1 MEEPHKQA
9 TMQRHTIFDRKARV
23 TNRDQGRRMWF
34 VQRHTISGEKNRIAS
49 TEKEKKANEVQRYTI
64 PRRKTCV
71 ASTGRGK
78 NKPSPHHN
86 ALHDTTIQHIT
97 TAQHKTPISTPDNT
111 TNIQNTHT
119 IPQTPYA
126 TPHTTKALPQKRRK
140 SFIEI
145 YQGQLGLEPT
155 GVSNEPETRPYWIP
169 EPTGGQNQLL
179 HRSNYIV
186 PDQPDPSTKYFKG
199 PTRFKLQTV
208 PRTNQLQAPT
218 GFPNPIAPTRGQRRR
233 GWRRLTP

>member
-1 MEEPHKQA
+1 M
-9 TMQRHTIFDRKARV
+9 
-23 TNRDQGRRMWF
+23 
-34 VQRHTISGEKNRIAS
+34 QRHTISGEKTRIAS

-64 PRRKTCV
+64 SGRKSCIVTRGRTRRRATVQRHTISQGKPCIASIRKEKKEDAMQRYTIPRRKTCV

-78 NKPSPHHN
+78 KQTESTPQRTTRYDHTTHHN
-86 ALHDTTIQHIT
+86 RTTQNIHIHTRQHY
-97 TAQHKTPISTPDNT
+97 QHTKP
-111 TNIQNTHT
+111 HT

-199 PTRFKLQTV
+199 PTGFKLQTV
-208 PRTNQLQAPT
+208 P
-218 GFPNPIAPTRGQRRR
+218 
-233 GWRRLTP
+233 

>member
-1 MEEPHKQA
+1 M
-9 TMQRHTIFDRKARV
+9 
-23 TNRDQGRRMWF
+23 
-34 VQRHTISGEKNRIAS
+34 
-49 TEKEKKANEVQRYTI
+49 QRYTI

-126 TPHTTKALPQKRRK
+126 TQHTTKALPQKRRK

-145 YQGQLGLEPT
+145 YQGQLGLEPP

-186 PDQPDPSTKYFKG
+186 PDQPDPSTKHFKT
-199 PTRFKLQTV
+199 PTGFKLQTV
-208 PRTNQLQAPT
+208 PRTNQFQAPT